1 MFYISKSYTFELN
14 IICMIKTD
22 GKDGQDSGD
31 GVTKPLVRH
40 TLCFLFQHVSSSPIT
55 CN

>member
-31 GVTKPLVRH
+31 ELPN
-40 TLCFLFQHVSSSPIT
+40 PW
-55 CN
+55 